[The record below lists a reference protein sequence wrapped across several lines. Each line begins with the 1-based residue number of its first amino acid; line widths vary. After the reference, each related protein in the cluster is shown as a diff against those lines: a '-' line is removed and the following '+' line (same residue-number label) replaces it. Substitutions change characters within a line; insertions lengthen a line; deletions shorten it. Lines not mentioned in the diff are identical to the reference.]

1 MLGALV
7 RKRFG
12 GNDNTNTGGITVT
25 SDKQDPK
32 KPYEVSPKHEGCW
45 LVILS
50 MRVKITISSM
60 CLNLR
65 FAPQRL
71 NQVGNPSPES
81 NPFRLVMWLVGWM
94 DWFGVYLLFDLCC
107 FPSEGRFILFIINGE
122 YRIFFTICLVQGMFN
137 MVMMLPHE
145 EEYLF
150 TCTCDTI
157 TYPTVLPY
165 SVGFASASLTTI
177 IWFRLV
183 SSVQSNFK
191 NKNSYFRSDIQLTH
205 QF

>member
-12 GNDNTNTGGITVT
+12 GNENTNTGGITVT

-81 NPFRLVMWLVGWM
+81 NPFRLVMWLVGLDGWIGLVFTCLSTCVVFLRKV
-94 DWFGVYLLFDLCC
+94 DLFCLLSTGNTGYFLQFASYKVCLTWLWCC
-107 FPSEGRFILFIINGE
+107 LMRKN
-122 YRIFFTICLVQGMFN
+122 ICL
-137 MVMMLPHE
+137 H
-145 EEYLF
+145 
-150 TCTCDTI
+150 
-157 TYPTVLPY
+157 
-165 SVGFASASLTTI
+165 A
-177 IWFRLV
+177 LV
-183 SSVQSNFK
+183 
-191 NKNSYFRSDIQLTH
+191 TP
-205 QF
+205 